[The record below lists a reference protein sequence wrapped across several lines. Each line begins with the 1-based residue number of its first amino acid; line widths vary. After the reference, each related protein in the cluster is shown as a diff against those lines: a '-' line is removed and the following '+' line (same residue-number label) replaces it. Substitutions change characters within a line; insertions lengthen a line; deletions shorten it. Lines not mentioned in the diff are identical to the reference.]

1 MISNAFLFMLNH
13 LKLEKIF
20 NKISNF
26 IKINLMKKLLF
37 TFLLTLFTSV
47 QLFADG
53 PFLYSLPFGSR
64 AYLDDTILEKT
75 KEKGIDYST
84 FEKYLLDN
92 NIELGKKVGLLS
104 ELEVYFVLNDNQK
117 SYFVD
122 YKEKLKK
129 SVGKKFGT
137 KTPLNERFLIA
148 LMDDCDTESPK
159 VEVYQK
165 FVDENPQSK
174 TMQFVN
180 VFAYNFNLI
189 WDIDKKDYSS
199 MNDFKEKYQ
208 DNCLQNFESF
218 NNDTS
223 ADIFSELEEIIT
235 LGYNCDYAL
244 KCLAPANNRLDV
256 LNQKTE
262 FILNKIANAE
272 PIPRMVVTQNASQ
285 IGLSAYEWLG
295 EEMKLISS
303 LKISDEEK
311 TLVNYFAV
319 NETYNYINHVNNL
332 YVLFEAIQKTPSQ
345 LAKSANN
352 KSVEKIAAK
361 DDWKKINQLYDV
373 LKKNFQKDNEIAVGS
388 SSNLDDLRNLIYY
401 LYLNPKELSK
411 VYQN

>member
-1 MISNAFLFMLNH
+1 MLNH

-64 AYLDDTILEKT
+64 AYPDDTILEKT

-122 YKEKLKK
+122 YKEKFKK

-223 ADIFSELEEIIT
+223 AD
-235 LGYNCDYAL
+235 YAL

-285 IGLSAYEWLG
+285 IGMSAYEWLG

-303 LKISDEEK
+303 LKISDEDK
-311 TLVNYFAV
+311 TLLNYFVV

-332 YVLFEAIQKTPSQ
+332 YALFDAIQKTPSQ

-361 DDWKKINQLYDV
+361 DNWKKINQLYDV
-373 LKKNFQKDNEIAVGS
+373 LKKNFQKDNEIAVDS
-388 SSNLDDLRNLIYY
+388 NSNLDDLRNLIYS
-401 LYLNPKELSK
+401 LCLNPKELSK

>member
-1 MISNAFLFMLNH
+1 MICNAFLFMLNH

-122 YKEKLKK
+122 YKEKFKK

>member
-1 MISNAFLFMLNH
+1 
-13 LKLEKIF
+13 
-20 NKISNF
+20 
-26 IKINLMKKLLF
+26 MKKLLL

-64 AYLDDTILEKT
+64 IYPDEAILEKT
-75 KEKGIDYST
+75 KEKGVDYSS

-92 NIELGKKVGLLS
+92 KNELGKKVGLIS
-104 ELEVYFVLNDNQK
+104 SLEVYFVLNDNQK

-129 SVGKKFGT
+129 SVEKKFGA
-137 KTPLNERFLIA
+137 KIPINERFLIA
-148 LMDDCDTESPK
+148 LMDDYDTESPK

-165 FVDENPQSK
+165 FVDENPQSR
-174 TMQFVN
+174 TMQFMN

-223 ADIFSELEEIIT
+223 ADVFSEFEEIIA

-244 KCLAPANNRLDV
+244 KCLAPANDRLNV
-256 LNQKTE
+256 LNQKIE
-262 FILNKIANAE
+262 FTLNKIANAE
-272 PIPRMVVTQNASQ
+272 PIPRMVVTSNATQ

-295 EEMKLISS
+295 EEMMLISS
-303 LKISDEEK
+303 LKVSDEEK
-311 TLVNYFAV
+311 VFLNYFAV
-319 NETYNYINHVNNL
+319 NETFNYINHVNNL

-345 LAKSANN
+345 LANLANK
-352 KSVEKIAAK
+352 KSVEKIATK
-361 DDWKKINQLYDV
+361 ENWKKINQLYDV
-373 LKKNFQKDNEIAVGS
+373 FKKNFQKDNETSLDS
-388 SSNLDDLRNLIYY
+388 SSNLDDLRNFIYY
-401 LYLNPKELSK
+401 LYLNPNELTK

>member
-1 MISNAFLFMLNH
+1 
-13 LKLEKIF
+13 
-20 NKISNF
+20 
-26 IKINLMKKLLF
+26 MKKLFF
-37 TFLLTLFTSV
+37 TFLLTLFASV

-64 AYLDDTILEKT
+64 AYPDETILEKT
-75 KEKGIDYST
+75 KEKGIDYPT

-104 ELEVYFVLNDNQK
+104 ELEVYFMLNDNQK

-129 SVGKKFGT
+129 SVEKKFGT
-137 KTPLNERFLIA
+137 KTLLNERFLIA
-148 LMDDCDTESPK
+148 LMDDYDTESPK

-189 WDIDKKDYSS
+189 WDIEKKDYSS

-218 NNDTS
+218 NSDTS

-244 KCLAPANNRLDV
+244 KCLAPANNRFYV
-256 LNQKTE
+256 LNKKTE
-262 FILNKIANAE
+262 FTLNKIANAE

-285 IGLSAYEWLG
+285 IGMSAYEWLG

-303 LKISDEEK
+303 LKISDEDK
-311 TLVNYFAV
+311 TLLNYFVV

-361 DDWKKINQLYDV
+361 DNWKKINQLYDV
-373 LKKNFQKDNEIAVGS
+373 LKKNFQKDNEIAVDS
-388 SSNLDDLRNLIYY
+388 SSNLDDLRNLIYS
-401 LYLNPKELSK
+401 LCLNPKELSK

>member
-1 MISNAFLFMLNH
+1 
-13 LKLEKIF
+13 
-20 NKISNF
+20 
-26 IKINLMKKLLF
+26 MKKLLF

-122 YKEKLKK
+122 YKEKFKK

-244 KCLAPANNRLDV
+244 KYLAPANNRLDV

>member
-1 MISNAFLFMLNH
+1 
-13 LKLEKIF
+13 
-20 NKISNF
+20 
-26 IKINLMKKLLF
+26 MKKLFF

-64 AYLDDTILEKT
+64 VYPDEMILEKT

-84 FEKYLLDN
+84 FEKYMLDN

-104 ELEVYFVLNDNQK
+104 EFEVYFVVNDNQR

-122 YKEKLKK
+122 YKEKFKK

-137 KTPLNERFLIA
+137 KTPINERFLLA
-148 LMDDCDTESPK
+148 LMDDYDTESPK
-159 VEVYQK
+159 IEVYQN

-174 TMQFVN
+174 TMQFMN
-180 VFAYNFNLI
+180 VFAFNFNLI
-189 WDIDKKDYSS
+189 WNIDKKDYSF
-199 MNDFKEKYQ
+199 MNNFKEKYQ

-223 ADIFSELEEIIT
+223 VDIFSVLEEMIT
-235 LGYNCDYAL
+235 LGYNCYYAL
-244 KCLAPANNRLDV
+244 KCLAPTNNRLNV
-256 LNQKTE
+256 LNQETE
-262 FILNKIANAE
+262 FTLNKIANAE
-272 PIPRMVVTQNASQ
+272 PIPRMVVTPNASQ

-295 EEMKLISS
+295 EEMMLISN

-311 TLVNYFAV
+311 TFLNYFVV

-332 YVLFEAIQKTPSQ
+332 YALFDAIQKTPSQ

-361 DDWKKINQLYDV
+361 DNWKKINQLYDV
-373 LKKNFQKDNEIAVGS
+373 LKKNFQKDNETSVDS
-388 SSNLDDLRNLIYY
+388 NSNLDDLRNLIYY

-411 VYQN
+411 VYHN